1 MLSYNLTNS
10 VIIIHKL
17 IYISHLSSLK
27 ISSRNTSTIH
37 TALKRLYINLN
48 KPIKIRTKNTRK
60 YHLSNQQ
67 EINHLS

>member
-17 IYISHLSSLK
+17 IYISHLSTLK

-37 TALKRLYINLN
+37 TALKRIYINPN
-48 KPIKIRTKNTRK
+48 KPLTMRTKNTCK
-60 YHLSNQQ
+60 HHLSNQQ
-67 EINHLS
+67 GINHLS